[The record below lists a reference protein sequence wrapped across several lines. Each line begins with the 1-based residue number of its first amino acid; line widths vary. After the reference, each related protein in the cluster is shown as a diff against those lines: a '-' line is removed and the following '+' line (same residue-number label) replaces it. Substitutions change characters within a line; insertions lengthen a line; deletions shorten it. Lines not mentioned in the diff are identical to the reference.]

1 MIESLWAVQNINM
14 NRWYTSYKP
23 QLPVCWSSMV
33 QTVFNTIVSSGTLL
47 MSFSLFCNVMLY
59 MCLHTFN
66 SIQLFAGLGTGVSML
81 SVHLFCFFETQ
92 KTQTKFKKSS
102 LIKYPLWGVFQPP
115 SVLKTSAVFVPWTL
129 LTFHGHTDN
138 HSDCF
143 HTKTSK
149 AVCTWF
155 CQWGVQLLTSHV
167 LLVLM
172 QTTHNNTQWII
183 WHTPQRLQ
191 SCLNSLCEPTP
202 AQICRHSLQIEIR
215 EWVSECLRNTGGC
228 GCGWASKEKNWS
240 TFSATVPKQFIT
252 VGNLVQVRWVA
263 WMWIAVLLS
272 LHSYQS
278 TVLSRTDQNLLNC
291 RGLGALCESKSNLN

>member
-14 NRWYTSYKP
+14 NRWYTSHKP
-23 QLPVCWSSMV
+23 QLPACWSSMV

-81 SVHLFCFFETQ
+81 SVHLFCFIETQ

-129 LTFHGHTDN
+129 LTFHGHRDN

-172 QTTHNNTQWII
+172 QTTHNNTQWIYVPPEKACCQYDTRHSACRAA
-183 WHTPQRLQ
+183 WTVSVNPHQRKYAVTAFRLRSESESVSVWGEQEDVDADEPQRKRTDPHSQLQ
-191 SCLNSLCEPTP
+191 SQNNS
-202 AQICRHSLQIEIR
+202 SLLEI
-215 EWVSECLRNTGGC
+215 
-228 GCGWASKEKNWS
+228 
-240 TFSATVPKQFIT
+240 
-252 VGNLVQVRWVA
+252 
-263 WMWIAVLLS
+263 
-272 LHSYQS
+272 
-278 TVLSRTDQNLLNC
+278 
-291 RGLGALCESKSNLN
+291 